1 METNLKKNSID
12 IGIKLGTFLFFI
24 TAIIYTIDL
33 NYFTNFLLMLGVY
46 RIPVIC
52 FGIYAIITSR
62 KLNNGLL
69 TFKEAFTSYF
79 LCVVVGYSLL
89 NVGSIIIFKFIDPIS
104 AQIINQ
110 NMTPAVLD
118 FMHTINSYAF
128 LFPPEAFDMAIE
140 NMRNFDGFSYSNII
154 SEFFNRLLMN
164 AIFAVPLALIFKRP

>member
-1 METNLKKNSID
+1 MENKLKRNSID

-33 NYFTNFLLMLGVY
+33 NYFTNLFLMLGVY
-46 RIPVIC
+46 RIPVIG

-62 KLNNGLL
+62 KLNNGLI

-79 LCVVVGYSLL
+79 LCVVVGYSIL

-118 FMHTINSYAF
+118 FIDTINSYVY
-128 LFPPEAFDMAIE
+128 LFSPEAIDIVIE